1 MCVMRLLFGDTRAA
15 VVVGVRPNLV
25 VAAYSDDLDAVALL
39 RFSPRHADEHQLSV
53 GSRLVTVNTYQPGAG
68 VASDLHLG
76 PEPQSAAFCNFHPLI
91 ADLLSEDRRRLAEL
105 HQAIPESEWKHAR
118 ELGEAAVAAKA
129 PTRSGRPL
137 RAGTVGIR
145 GDVG

>member
-1 MCVMRLLFGDTRAA
+1 LGIENFIEDALYKPNDYIGYH
-15 VVVGVRPNLV
+15 VG
-25 VAAYSDDLDAVALL
+25 
-39 RFSPRHADEHQLSV
+39 
-53 GSRLVTVNTYQPGAG
+53 
-68 VASDLHLG
+68 
-76 PEPQSAAFCNFHPLI
+76 
-91 ADLLSEDRRRLAEL
+91 RRLAEL